1 MNQEILSAQDE
12 HWSSRLIQG
21 KSRVLAL
28 TRKELYSYLNA
39 PAFYGA
45 AVFFL
50 AFCSVWLFFIQRYFI
65 MNSATL
71 RPYFAAFPIVFI
83 LIIPILTMKSWAE
96 ERKTGS
102 IELLLTMPFSEW
114 ELALGKFFSAFS
126 LLAMMLVLTIPL
138 PLCLAPLGEFD
149 PGVIVCEYIGALL
162 MGASAVALGLLLS
175 SLSKN
180 QAGSFLG
187 SAVAMMAVMLINS
200 FTASMNLPFW
210 MSEFINFISLS
221 FHYESFSKGLLDS
234 RDIIYFLASVYLFLF
249 ITTRVIL
256 FRRWN

>member
-1 MNQEILSAQDE
+1 MMNQENPSAQV
-12 HWSSRLIQG
+12 RLLQG
-21 KSRVLAL
+21 KSRIIAL
-28 TRKELYSYLNA
+28 TRKELNSYLNA

-50 AFCSVWLFFIQRYFI
+50 AFCSVWLFFVRRYFAL
-65 MNSATL
+65 NTASL
-71 RPYFAAFPIVFI
+71 RPYFEAFPIVFI
-83 LIIPILTMKSWAE
+83 FVIPVLTMKSWAE

-114 ELALGKFFSAFS
+114 ELALGKFFSAFA
-126 LLAMMLVLTIPL
+126 LLMMMLVLTIPL
-138 PLCLAPLGEFD
+138 PLCLVSLGEFD
-149 PGVIVCEYIGALL
+149 AGVIVCEYIGVIL

-187 SAVAMMAVMLINS
+187 SAVVLMAVILINNLTS
-200 FTASMNLPFW
+200 SSNLPFW
-210 MSEFINFISLS
+210 LTEFIHFISLS
-221 FHYESFSKGLLDS
+221 FHFESFSKGLLDS
-234 RDIIYFLASVYLFLF
+234 RDIVYFTASAILFLF
-249 ITTRVIL
+249 ATTRVIL

>member
-1 MNQEILSAQDE
+1 MNRENLSAQA
-12 HWSSRLIQG
+12 RLTQG
-21 KSRVLAL
+21 KSRILAL

-50 AFCSVWLFFIQRYFI
+50 VFCSVWLFFIQRYFI

-114 ELALGKFFSAFS
+114 ELALGKFFSAFA

-162 MGASAVALGLLLS
+162 LGASAVALGLLLS

-187 SAVAMMAVMLINS
+187 SAMAMIAVMLINS
-200 FTASMNLPFW
+200 LTASMNLPFW
-210 MSEFINFISLS
+210 LSEFINFISLS
-221 FHYESFSKGLLDS
+221 FHYESFSIGLLDS
-234 RDIIYFLASVYLFLF
+234 RDIFYFLASAFLFLF